1 MPPAL
6 DPEAAGLI
14 RAVLTRDRFAID
26 QILTHAFKSDVD
38 VDGLYFASLVA
49 HMAGGILAE
58 ACGSKAPAVALV
70 DDRLDAIVRER
81 VRAAELQLDIS
92 LGLAFCPQHRLV
104 FCLGFP
110 LGS

>member
-38 VDGLYFASLVA
+38 GLYFASLVVA
-49 HMAGGILAE
+49 CRRRLRRSLKACQSLGTFGCTRRMAGA
-58 ACGSKAPAVALV
+58 
-70 DDRLDAIVRER
+70 
-81 VRAAELQLDIS
+81 
-92 LGLAFCPQHRLV
+92 
-104 FCLGFP
+104 
-110 LGS
+110 

>member
-38 VDGLYFASLVA
+38 GLYFASLVA
-49 HMAGGILAE
+49 HMAGGMLAE
-58 ACGSKAPAVALV
+58 TCGS
-70 DDRLDAIVRER
+70 R
-81 VRAAELQLDIS
+81 
-92 LGLAFCPQHRLV
+92 
-104 FCLGFP
+104 
-110 LGS
+110 